1 MHKRVLGC
9 CALGLMLGGSFS
21 LGAQAAQAKHVAKV
35 GSVAPEGTPWA
46 VWLKEYKK
54 RTVKEAAGSLTMKLF
69 LASKLGGEKEMIED
83 AKRGG
88 AVNLLGVSVGAMASK
103 FVPELNALEL
113 PYIFESNEEVDFV
126 LNAITDEVTKR
137 LAKAGFT
144 FIMWSENGWHG
155 YASNKCLL
163 SPDDM
168 KGLKM
173 RSQESKVH
181 MNTYKAFGA
190 SPVEMPVPEVL
201 SSLQTG
207 VVDGYSN
214 TPLFAQAASWYTA
227 TSHFS
232 YTQHIYQ
239 PALLVASKKWFD
251 SLPADL
257 QTNLS
262 KKIGQAE
269 GLAQIR
275 ALTNPL
281 LENFKNAGIK
291 VCPINAEQK
300 RVFVIA
306 AKPVWDKF
314 AKESKAN
321 KKMLNTI
328 LKAKKAF
335 KAQKKG

>member
-1 MHKRVLGC
+1 MKKTILGFATLALVLSM
-9 CALGLMLGGSFS
+9 GLSSQLTAGS
-21 LGAQAAQAKHVAKV
+21 AKHVAKV

-46 VWLKEYKK
+46 VWLADYKK
-54 RTVKEAAGSLTMKLF
+54 RTEKEAAGDLKMKLF
-69 LASKLGGEKEMIED
+69 LGGKLGGEKEMIED
-83 AKRGG
+83 ARRGG
-88 AVNLLGVSVGAMASK
+88 SVNLLGVSVGAMAAK

-113 PYIFESNEEVDFV
+113 PYIFESSEEVDYV
-126 LNAITDEVTKR
+126 LAAISKDVEKR
-137 LAKAGFT
+137 LDKAGFKL
-144 FIMWSENGWHG
+144 IMWSENGWHG
-155 YASNKCLL
+155 YAANKCLNA
-163 SPDDM
+163 PADM

-181 MNTYKAFGA
+181 MDTYQSFGA

-201 SSLQTG
+201 SALQTG

-214 TPLFAQAASWYTA
+214 TPLFAFATGWYAA

-251 SLPADL
+251 SLPKDL

-262 KKIGQAE
+262 KKEGQAE

-281 LENFKNAGIK
+281 LENFGAAGKTVCRISDAQKN
-291 VCPINAEQK
+291 
-300 RVFVIA
+300 VFVKA
-306 AKPVWDKF
+306 AKPAWDKF
-314 AKESKAN
+314 AKRSKAN
-321 KKMLNTI
+321 KRMLNKI
-328 LKAKKAF
+328 LKAKKAY
-335 KAQKKG
+335 KASKK

>member
-1 MHKRVLGC
+1 MKQILSTGIFTLVL
-9 CALGLMLGGSFS
+9 ALGINGPTY
-21 LGAQAAQAKHVAKV
+21 AADASKHVAKV

-46 VWLKEYKK
+46 VWLADYKK
-54 RTVKEAAGSLTMKLF
+54 RTEKEAAGSLKMKLF
-69 LASKLGGEKEMIED
+69 LGGKLGGEKEMIED

-88 AVNLLGVSVGAMASK
+88 SVNLLGVSVGAMAAK

-113 PYIFESNEEVDFV
+113 PYIFESSEEVDFV
-126 LNAITDEVTKR
+126 LQAITPDVEKR
-137 LAKAGFT
+137 LDKAGFK

-155 YASNKCLL
+155 YAANKCLQK
-163 SPDDM
+163 PEDM

-181 MNTYKAFGA
+181 MDTYKSFGA

-201 SSLQTG
+201 SALQTG

-214 TPLFAQAASWYTA
+214 TPLFAFATGWYAA

-251 SLPADL
+251 GLPKEL
-257 QTNLS
+257 QANLS
-262 KKIGQAE
+262 KKVGQAE

-275 ALTNPL
+275 ALTGPL
-281 LENFKNAGIK
+281 LDNFGAAGK
-291 VCPINAEQK
+291 TVCRIDAGQK
-300 RVFVIA
+300 AAFVKA
-306 AKPVWDKF
+306 AKPAWDKF
-314 AKESKAN
+314 SKRSKAN
-321 KKMLNTI
+321 KKMLNKI
-328 LKAKKAF
+328 LKAKKAY
-335 KAQKKG
+335 KAKK